1 LSKYFTA
8 EVMSDNY
15 DFSPSGVYRSV
26 TNLDLEDIKSY
37 IKTFPQEDDTEVF
50 GLHTNANITF

>member
-1 LSKYFTA
+1 
-8 EVMSDNY
+8 MSDNY